1 MLVQLRSAGRKK
13 FVVRDLSRIQ
23 FFNFV
28 KVAEVMLRMLGERLR
43 ITSKM
48 CIEEVAIKKFYVN
61 DCTNSRSKER
71 IRSSNSCNCGEL
83 VPCRKQ
89 IHQEDL
95 SNEQF
100 SYLKGGASAIA
111 LSHRGRN
118 GTRDKNS
125 FQSWFRMNAG
135 VEEKRCFIASA
146 KKEIMI
152 HMLAMRIC
160 AARNIKY
167 EDVYENLYISG
178 YKNNRSNSWNCYSG
192 SCDSGELLPCGTQSQ
207 RGVLPVE
214 QFVRM
219 KSRASAIASSNRG
232 DNRTRNKNLLQFW
245 LRMNADIR
253 EQRSFSPYSAYRNS
267 VDNRNNQLK
276 NHLRTI
282 SRTQIWIVDQ
292 SRPVQER
299 AS

>member
-1 MLVQLRSAGRKK
+1 MRH
-13 FVVRDLSRIQ
+13 
-23 FFNFV
+23 
-28 KVAEVMLRMLGERLR
+28 RLE
-43 ITSKM
+43 M
-48 CIEEVAIKKFYVN
+48 
-61 DCTNSRSKER
+61 R
-71 IRSSNSCNCGEL
+71 IR
-83 VPCRKQ
+83 
-89 IHQEDL
+89 
-95 SNEQF
+95 
-100 SYLKGGASAIA
+100 
-111 LSHRGRN
+111 
-118 GTRDKNS
+118 
-125 FQSWFRMNAG
+125 
-135 VEEKRCFIASA
+135 
-146 KKEIMI
+146 
-152 HMLAMRIC
+152 

-245 LRMNADIR
+245 LRMNADVR

-282 SRTQIWIVDQ
+282 SRIQIWIVER
-292 SRPVQER
+292 SCPVQER
-299 AS
+299 AA